1 MAKEPRPKGY
11 PKLKNYKPSQ
21 FMLPTS
27 RYDKKKADRAVTFIE
42 NLCHTKGKWAGT
54 PFWLLPWQEQLI
66 RDIFGIVKPDGNR
79 QFRTAFVEICKKVGK
94 SELAAAVALYL
105 LYADNEP
112 SAEVYGAAADRQQA
126 SIVFDVAKQMVE
138 MSPAL
143 MKRSKLMGATKRI
156 VNYSNAGYY
165 QVLSAE
171 VGGKH
176 GFSVS
181 GLVFDEIHTQPNRQL
196 YDVLTKGS
204 SDARQNPLHFI
215 ITTAGNDRHSIA
227 YDILFQKEEQGSEGE
242 NGDPGAG
249 RAENG
254 TSDSVMFSRRAVNNA
269 LMNKLER
276 HYGKTGKSVKDQTEI
291 TRMAAGGNEV
301 SGQCYGN
308 ARDAGLNGNGAGM
321 QGTGISGIAGAEGD
335 DPCNGCFGAAENA
348 CQKCEKKKVNR
359 NVTGRSADDLRE
371 RLNFIK
377 KYI

>member
-1 MAKEPRPKGY
+1 MDAETWMDA
-11 PKLKNYKPSQ
+11 N
-21 FMLPTS
+21 
-27 RYDKKKADRAVTFIE
+27 KA
-42 NLCHTKGKWAGT
+42 
-54 PFWLLPWQEQLI
+54 
-66 RDIFGIVKPDGNR
+66 
-79 QFRTAFVEICKKVGK
+79 VELGF
-94 SELAAAVALYL
+94 
-105 LYADNEP
+105 AD
-112 SAEVYGAAADRQQA
+112 
-126 SIVFDVAKQMVE
+126 
-138 MSPAL
+138 
-143 MKRSKLMGATKRI
+143 
-156 VNYSNAGYY
+156 
-165 QVLSAE
+165 
-171 VGGKH
+171 
-176 GFSVS
+176 
-181 GLVFDEIHTQPNRQL
+181 
-196 YDVLTKGS
+196 
-204 SDARQNPLHFI
+204 
-215 ITTAGNDRHSIA
+215 
-227 YDILFQKEEQGSEGE
+227 DILFQKEEQGSEGE

-254 TSDSVMFSRRAVNNA
+254 TSESVMFSRRAVNNA

-348 CQKCEKKKVNR
+348 CQKCEKKKVNT